1 MAYNVW
7 FFWKFRIP
15 NILHVNERY
24 EYMQRYGVFPH
35 DPADWQLENI
45 EKLKAKIRAAEEE
58 EDDDRLLLKR
68 IKLIYFF
75 F

>member
-15 NILHVNERY
+15 NILHVNDYWRNVDVNERY

-58 EDDDRLLLKR
+58 EDDE
-68 IKLIYFF
+68 
-75 F
+75 